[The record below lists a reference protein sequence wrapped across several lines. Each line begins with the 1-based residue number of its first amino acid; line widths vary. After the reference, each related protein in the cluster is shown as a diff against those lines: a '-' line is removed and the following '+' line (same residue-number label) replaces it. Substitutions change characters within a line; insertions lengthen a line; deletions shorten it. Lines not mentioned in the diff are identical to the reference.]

1 MISPMGEHGEDRE
14 AERSSKMGRAITRGI
29 IFAMPVCVVG
39 LTLAIWLLTDQGLM
53 DSFVTAILPG
63 TALGGFAGGFAG
75 LAASMD

>member
-1 MISPMGEHGEDRE
+1 MIPPMAERSEDPE
-14 AERSSKMGRAITRGI
+14 AERSSRMGRAITRGI
-29 IFAMPVCVVG
+29 IVAMPVCVVG

-75 LAASMD
+75 LAASSD

>member
-1 MISPMGEHGEDRE
+1 MSAVAERTEDHE
-14 AERSSKMGRAITRGI
+14 DERSSRMGRAITRGI
-29 IFAMPVCVVG
+29 IVAMPVCVIG
-39 LTLAIWLLTDQGLM
+39 LTLAIWVLTDQGLM